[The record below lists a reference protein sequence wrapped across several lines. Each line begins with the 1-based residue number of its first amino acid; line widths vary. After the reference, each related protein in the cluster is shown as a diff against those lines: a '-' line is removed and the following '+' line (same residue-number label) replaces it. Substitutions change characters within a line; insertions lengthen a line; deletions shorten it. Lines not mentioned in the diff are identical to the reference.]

1 METFI
6 QKYDNGK
13 IKSKIHVKKKGN
25 VEYGKIQYFFLNGVM
40 NSQISYKNGERDG
53 KLISYYNNGEI
64 RVSSIY
70 KNGVR
75 HGHTKHYYENGIL
88 KMTLFYRNDILNGK
102 HVMYFTNGKVQ
113 SIIRFKNN
121 LRHGK
126 TEYFNKN
133 GSPSVICSFKD
144 NKLNGKLISFYEGNL
159 LKIICNYKNGV
170 IDGYER
176 KYLYD
181 NRKKEYILYHQLK
194 YKQNL
199 LSGKI
204 LFFYSNGNILMS
216 TSYKDNKKNGF
227 SIMYDFEGKQLY
239 KHHYVN
245 DTCRYEFVKTRKG
258 NECCICYD
266 TIHYKT
272 KCCHFICS
280 SCFHVLE
287 EKKCPICR
295 KYF

>member
-6 QKYDNGK
+6 QKYDNGS
-13 IKSKIHVKKKGN
+13 IKSKIHIKTKEDI
-25 VEYGKIQYFFLNGVM
+25 EYGKIQYFFLNGVM
-40 NSQISYKNGERDG
+40 SYQISYKNGARDG
-53 KLISYYNNGEI
+53 KLISYYNNGNI
-64 RVSSIY
+64 RITSLY
-70 KNGVR
+70 KNGLR
-75 HGHTKHYYENGIL
+75 NGHTNHYYENGVR
-88 KMTLFYRNDILNGK
+88 KMRLFYRNDILNGK
-102 HVMYFTNGKVQ
+102 YIMYFKNGNVQ

-126 TEYFNKN
+126 TEYFNMDGSSSIICFFKN
-133 GSPSVICSFKD
+133 D
-144 NKLNGKLISFYEGNL
+144 KLNGKLISFYEGQL
-159 LKIICNYKNGV
+159 LKIVCNYRDGV

-176 KYLYD
+176 KYLFD
-181 NRKKEYILYHQLK
+181 IHKKEYILYHQLK

-204 LFFYSNGNILMS
+204 LFFYSNGSILMS
-216 TSYKDNKKNGF
+216 TSYKNNKKNGL
-227 SIMYDFEGKQLY
+227 SIMYDFEGKQIY

-245 DTCRYEFVKTRKG
+245 DILRYEFIKASKG
-258 NECCICYD
+258 NECCVCYD

-272 KCCHFICS
+272 KCSHYICS

-295 KYF
+295 NYF